1 MRRSILM
8 APIAMVLAAA
18 TLASGAHAQSQAHLV
33 KHWSQTAGDET
44 VVFQGRTF
52 VNHGLVA
59 AGRLDAATRDFKGD
73 TLGSFSG
80 MALRSWRRLADGSYE
95 GELLT
100 LPDRGPN
107 GVGSVA
113 GTVDYAN
120 RLHAHRLTLAGGK
133 LTITPTGGFVLRDES
148 NQPFTGKDPGGNVL
162 SRRGVRYPSP
172 ASGEGAGRISLD
184 SEAVAYL
191 PDGAFYVSD
200 EYAAGIYLFDADG
213 RQTGAIQAPPA
224 LLPMHQEGQLDFTA
238 ERAPDAGRR
247 NNQGLEALAVTP
259 DGRRLVAILQSATVQ
274 DTAGKDAATRNVTRI
289 LVYDISRTR
298 TPKAPIGH
306 YLLQLP
312 TVREAGDGQPADAT
326 AAQSEMLALN
336 DHQFLV
342 LARDANG
349 RGKGSTRAPV
359 FKSVLLVD
367 IDGATNLAG
376 TPYELT
382 ARQAARNGAPV
393 AGLAPAAQAQ
403 LVNLLDPVQL
413 AKVGMN
419 LSTAPSDRFSLSEK
433 WEAMALAPVLDPAAP
448 NDVFL
453 LVGNDNDFATADG
466 HVNGQAFDAGL
477 SNEKGAGEGDNDS
490 VILVYRLTLPAGAL
504 GAASQAGSR

>member
-1 MRRSILM
+1 MRRSISL
-8 APIAMVLAAA
+8 ALAIAALAV
-18 TLASGAHAQSQAHLV
+18 GGQVQAQPHLV
-33 KHWSQTAGDET
+33 RHWSQAPGDET
-44 VVFQGRTF
+44 VIFQGKTF

-59 AGRLDAATRDFKGD
+59 VGRLDGATRDFKGD

-80 MALRSWRRLADGSYE
+80 MALRSWRRLPDGTYE

-120 RLHAHRLTLAGGK
+120 RLHAHRLTLESGR
-133 LTITPTGGFVLRDES
+133 LTITPTGGFLLKDETG
-148 NQPFTGKDPGGNVL
+148 QPFTGKDPGANVL
-162 SRRGVRYPSP
+162 SRRGMRYPSP
-172 ASGEGAGRISLD
+172 AGGEGAGRISLD

-200 EYAAGIYLFDADG
+200 EYAAGIYLFDAQG

-224 LLPMHQEGQLDFTA
+224 LLPMHEESQLDFTA
-238 ERAPDAGRR
+238 ERAPDTGRR
-247 NNQGLEALAVTP
+247 NNQGLEALAVSP
-259 DGRRLVAILQSATVQ
+259 DGQRLIAILQSAAVQ
-274 DTAGKDAATRNVTRI
+274 DTAGKNAATRNVTRI
-289 LVYDISRTR
+289 LVYDISQTR

-312 TVREAGDGQPADAT
+312 TVREAGDGGPADVT
-326 AAQSEMLALN
+326 AAQSEMLALS

-349 RGKGSTRAPV
+349 RGKGTTNAPV

-367 IDGATNLAG
+367 TDGATNLAG

-382 ARQAARNGAPV
+382 AKPVAKDGAPV
-393 AGLAPAAQAQ
+393 AGLKPAAQAE
-403 LVNLLDPVQL
+403 LVNLLNPVQL
-413 AKVGMN
+413 AKFGMN

-433 WEAMALAPVLDPAAP
+433 WEAMALAPVMDPAAP
-448 NDVFL
+448 DDVLL
-453 LVGNDNDFATADG
+453 LVGNDNDFATASG
-466 HVNGQAFDAGL
+466 QVNGQAFDAGL
-477 SNEKGAGEGDNDS
+477 TNDKGTGGGDNDS
-490 VILVYRLTLPAGAL
+490 VILVYRLTLP
-504 GAASQAGSR
+504 QP

>member
-1 MRRSILM
+1 MRRLILP
-8 APIAMVLAAA
+8 ALAAVLA
-18 TLASGAHAQSQAHLV
+18 LGSQAQAQPHLTPN
-33 KHWSQTAGDET
+33 WSQEAGDT
-44 VVFQGRTF
+44 VVAFQGRTF

-59 AGRLDAATRDFKGD
+59 AGRLDAAARDFKGD

-80 MALRSWRRLADGSYE
+80 MALRSWRRLPDGSYE

-120 RLHAHRLTLAGGK
+120 RLHAHHLVLKDGK
-133 LTITPTGGFVLRDES
+133 LAITPTGGFVLRDET

-162 SRRGVRYPSP
+162 SRRGLRYPSP

-184 SEAVAYL
+184 SEAVAFL
-191 PDGAFYVSD
+191 PDGSFYVSD
-200 EYAAGIYLFDADG
+200 EYAAGIYLFDATG

-224 LLPMHQEGQLDFTA
+224 LLPMHEEQQLDFTA
-238 ERAPDAGRR
+238 ERAPETGRR

-259 DGRRLVAILQSATVQ
+259 DGKRLVTILQSATVQ
-274 DTAGKDAATRNVTRI
+274 DTAGKDAATRAVTRI
-289 LVYDISRTR
+289 LVYDISQTR

-306 YLLQLP
+306 YLLTLP
-312 TVREAGDGQPADAT
+312 TVREAGDGQAADAT

-349 RGKGSTRAPV
+349 RGKGTANAPV

-367 IDGATNLAG
+367 TDGATNLAG

-382 ARQAARNGAPV
+382 AKPVARNGAPI
-393 AGLAPAAQAQ
+393 AGLTPATQAE
-403 LVNLLDPVQL
+403 LVNLLNPVQL

-419 LSTAPSDRFSLSEK
+419 LRVAPSDRFSLSEK
-433 WEAMALAPVLDPAAP
+433 WEAMALAPVMDPAAP
-448 NDVFL
+448 DDVFL
-453 LVGNDNDFATADG
+453 LVGNDNDFATASG
-466 HVNGQAFDAGL
+466 QVNGQAFDAGL
-477 SNEKGAGEGDNDS
+477 GGDKGTGAGDNDS
-490 VILVYRLTLPAGAL
+490 VILVYRLTLP
-504 GAASQAGSR
+504 RP

>member
-1 MRRSILM
+1 MRRSIL
-8 APIAMVLAAA
+8 LALATA
-18 TLASGAHAQSQAHLV
+18 TLAGGAHAQSSQAHLV
-33 KHWSQTAGDET
+33 KHWSQAAGDE
-44 VVFQGRTF
+44 VVTFQGRTF

-59 AGRLDAATRDFKGD
+59 VGRLDAAARDFKGD

-80 MALRSWRRLADGSYE
+80 MALRSWRRLPDGRYE
-95 GELLT
+95 GDLLT

-120 RLHAHRLTLAGGK
+120 RLHAHRLTLDGGR
-133 LTITPTGGFVLRDES
+133 LTITPTGGFLLRDET

-162 SRRGVRYPSP
+162 SRRGIRYPSP

-184 SEAVAYL
+184 SEALAYL
-191 PDGAFYVSD
+191 PDGSFYVSD
-200 EYAAGIYLFDADG
+200 EYAAGIYLFDQTG

-224 LLPMHQEGQLDFTA
+224 LLPMHGENQVDFTA

-259 DGRRLVAILQSATVQ
+259 DGQRLVAILQSATVQ
-274 DTAGKDAATRNVTRI
+274 DTAGKDAATRNVTRV
-289 LVYDISRTR
+289 LVYDISQSR
-298 TPKAPIGH
+298 TPAAPIGH

-312 TVREAGDGQPADAT
+312 TVREAGDGGPADAT

-342 LARDANG
+342 LARDGNG
-349 RGKGSTRAPV
+349 RGKGSTNAPV

-376 TPYELT
+376 TPYEQT
-382 ARQAARNGAPV
+382 ARPVAKDGALV
-393 AGLAPAAQAQ
+393 AGLKPAAQAE
-403 LVNLLDPVQL
+403 LVNLLNPVQL
-413 AKVGMN
+413 ARFGMN
-419 LSTAPSDRFSLSEK
+419 LQVAPSDRFSLSEK
-433 WEAMALAPVLDPAAP
+433 WEALALAPVMDPAAP

-453 LVGNDNDFATADG
+453 LVGNDNDFAVADG

-477 SNEKGAGEGDNDS
+477 RDVKGSGSGDNDS
-490 VILVYRLTLPAGAL
+490 VILVYRLTLPAGLAA
-504 GAASQAGSR
+504 AASAGAER